1 MPANQRRPNLQA
13 LERMLQVAMTD
24 SSGSDYQRAVGNR
37 LSHSFVLLRRRQ
49 HGGGAHRGASA
60 LKRNI
65 VRIHDSQTLE
75 TEVAHGPSGGAD
87 VERIARVHQDDAQ
100 MIEFSR
106 SRQAVSILRQPDA
119 DGSVTRTTLL
129 ETDSREA
136 NSLHACCRRV
146 LELRRANVK
155 NLSNLCDYGESG
167 RKRCKLSVIEGLIA
181 GNPGRLAPV
190 QEDGFE
196 SSKDGIMGQIV
207 TPMNAARLAD
217 PMNSVRPM
225 GKILVVEDD
234 PAVQK
239 ALKRLFESEGYTVE
253 IQANGKSALESFQ
266 AAPPSVI
273 ILDLR
278 LPKLSGS
285 DLCKEVKA
293 QAPALPIV
301 VLSATSDV
309 SDKVLLLELGADDY
323 VTKPFSPRELL
334 ARVRAALRHTSRT
347 APVNLVSFDGISIDF
362 KKMEILRDGKVVV
375 LTAQEF
381 KTLQFLV
388 QNADRVIGR
397 DELLNEVWGYQNYPS
412 TRTVD
417 NHILKLRQ
425 KLERDPASPVHFRT
439 VHGMGYKFVR

>member
-1 MPANQRRPNLQA
+1 
-13 LERMLQVAMTD
+13 
-24 SSGSDYQRAVGNR
+24 
-37 LSHSFVLLRRRQ
+37 
-49 HGGGAHRGASA
+49 
-60 LKRNI
+60 
-65 VRIHDSQTLE
+65 
-75 TEVAHGPSGGAD
+75 
-87 VERIARVHQDDAQ
+87 
-100 MIEFSR
+100 
-106 SRQAVSILRQPDA
+106 
-119 DGSVTRTTLL
+119 
-129 ETDSREA
+129 
-136 NSLHACCRRV
+136 
-146 LELRRANVK
+146 
-155 NLSNLCDYGESG
+155 
-167 RKRCKLSVIEGLIA
+167 
-181 GNPGRLAPV
+181 
-190 QEDGFE
+190 
-196 SSKDGIMGQIV
+196 MGQIA
-207 TPMNAARLAD
+207 TPLSTVRSLD
-217 PMNSVRPM
+217 PMNSTRPM
-225 GKILVVEDD
+225 GRILVVEDD

-253 IQANGKSALESFQ
+253 IQASGKSALESFQ
-266 AAPPSVI
+266 AAPPAVV

-285 DLCKEVKA
+285 DVCKEIKA
-293 QAPALPIV
+293 QAPTLPIV

-347 APVNLVSFDGISIDF
+347 ATGNLVSFDGISIDF
-362 KKMEILRDGKVVV
+362 KKMEVQRDGKVVV

-425 KLERDPASPVHFRT
+425 KLERDPGSPVHFRT

>member
-1 MPANQRRPNLQA
+1 
-13 LERMLQVAMTD
+13 
-24 SSGSDYQRAVGNR
+24 
-37 LSHSFVLLRRRQ
+37 
-49 HGGGAHRGASA
+49 
-60 LKRNI
+60 
-65 VRIHDSQTLE
+65 
-75 TEVAHGPSGGAD
+75 
-87 VERIARVHQDDAQ
+87 
-100 MIEFSR
+100 
-106 SRQAVSILRQPDA
+106 
-119 DGSVTRTTLL
+119 
-129 ETDSREA
+129 
-136 NSLHACCRRV
+136 
-146 LELRRANVK
+146 
-155 NLSNLCDYGESG
+155 
-167 RKRCKLSVIEGLIA
+167 
-181 GNPGRLAPV
+181 
-190 QEDGFE
+190 
-196 SSKDGIMGQIV
+196 MGQIA
-207 TPMNAARLAD
+207 TPMSTAKMAD
-217 PMNSVRPM
+217 AMNSTRPM
-225 GKILVVEDD
+225 GRILVVEDD

-239 ALKRLFESEGYTVE
+239 ALKRLFESEGYAVE
-253 IQANGKSALESFQ
+253 IQGNGKSALESFQ
-266 AAPPSVI
+266 VAPPAVI

-293 QAPALPIV
+293 QAPTLPIV

-347 APVNLVSFDGISIDF
+347 ANVSRVSFDGISIDF
-362 KKMEILRDGKVVV
+362 KKMEVQRDDKVVV

-388 QNADRVIGR
+388 QNADRVISR